1 MAQSNT
7 PEQLRRRWDRLAKM
21 PAADLIKEVIAS
33 GIELSMYER
42 RLCASVV
49 ANQSDPNTELPRI
62 LAAYGEVEAWR
73 YVAHPA
79 QERLFDGLVEL
90 ERRTGADDKTT
101 AQPMQMSF
109 GFEDTLQNGTE
120 PL

>member
-1 MAQSNT
+1 MAQSNA
-7 PEQLRRRWDRLAKM
+7 PEQLRRRWDRLSKV
-21 PAADLIKEVIAS
+21 PAADLLKEVIAA

-42 RLCASVV
+42 KLCASVV

-62 LAAYGEVEAWR
+62 LAAYGEGEAWR

-79 QERLFDGLVEL
+79 LENLFDGLVEL
-90 ERRTGADDKTT
+90 ERRTGAGDKSA

-109 GFEDTLQNGTE
+109 GFDDTLQKGTE